1 MPRYD
6 YYCEE
11 NKRTI
16 EVNHRMSEKLESWGE
31 VCALAKIGLN
41 GLPAETIVSRIITQ
55 APMANTPTGNVG
67 LKNMGFTKLVK
78 RDDGVYENVTQSGT
92 EKRYMKSGD
101 PSSMPHLSKKLSD

>member
-6 YYCEE
+6 YYCTE
-11 NKRTI
+11 NERTI
-16 EVNHRMSEKLESWGE
+16 EVMHSMSIKLVNWGE
-31 VCALAKIGLN
+31 VCALAKIDLDGLS
-41 GLPAETIVSRIITQ
+41 AETLVSRVITKP
-55 APMANTPTGNVG
+55 PMANTPTGNVG

-92 EKRYMKSGD
+92 EKRYMKAGD